1 MESLGKPGRLLLS
14 RGVRKLSPAQRL
26 FPVRVK
32 TLSCPF
38 SSIPNAKFH
47 PVLFF
52 PVDFADAGMRG
63 GGRALS
69 DG

>member
-1 MESLGKPGRLLLS
+1 MQIEKRCH
-14 RGVRKLSPAQRL
+14 VRFKGG
-26 FPVRVK
+26 
-32 TLSCPF
+32 TD
-38 SSIPNAKFH
+38 AKFR

>member
-1 MESLGKPGRLLLS
+1 
-14 RGVRKLSPAQRL
+14 VRRAAKQ
-26 FPVRVK
+26 K

>member
-1 MESLGKPGRLLLS
+1 MNTG
-14 RGVRKLSPAQRL
+14 
-26 FPVRVK
+26 K
-32 TLSCPF
+32 TLSCLF
-38 SSIPNAKFH
+38 SRGTGAKFH